1 MRTKTIISKF
11 VILSF
16 SIVIIS
22 LIILSSNYY
31 DIYSGKKYGKD
42 IINRLEQYRH
52 SHGIYPIKLDSIDLP
67 ENQETSEVMF
77 HGYSYIYYF
86 MSDCEF
92 SLSFNKEDGTWTYY
106 SNSNKWYEGDGIDSI
121 NVVRNKIYSQYL
133 LESRNNKEKTIL
145 HFKVERKE
153 RDSVLSCNNIES
165 GSVVYVIK
173 KYENGL
179 FAGKGYALYDSR
191 TKVLKQIG
199 TWTLFTKAGLS
210 FLAFYGSGTTN
221 KPVIDYLQSKINL

>member
-1 MRTKTIISKF
+1 MKTKTIISKF

-22 LIILSSNYY
+22 LVIMSSNYY
-31 DIYSGKKYGKD
+31 EIYSGKKYGKD
-42 IINRLEQYRH
+42 IISRLEQYRH

-92 SLSFNKEDGTWTYY
+92 SLSFNKKDGTWTYY
-106 SNSNKWYEGDGIDSI
+106 SNANKWYEGDGIDSI
-121 NVVRNKIYSQYL
+121 NAFRSKLYSQYL
-133 LESRNNKEKTIL
+133 LESCNNKERTIL
-145 HFKVERKE
+145 RIKVERKE

-173 KYENGL
+173 KYENAG
-179 FAGKGYALYDSR
+179 FAGKGYALYDSG

-221 KPVIDYLQSKINL
+221 KPVIDYLQSKLNL

>member
-1 MRTKTIISKF
+1 MKTKTIISKF

-22 LIILSSNYY
+22 LVIMSSNYY

-42 IINRLEQYRH
+42 IISRLEQYRH

-92 SLSFNKEDGTWTYY
+92 SLSFNKKDGT
-106 SNSNKWYEGDGIDSI
+106 
-121 NVVRNKIYSQYL
+121 
-133 LESRNNKEKTIL
+133 
-145 HFKVERKE
+145 
-153 RDSVLSCNNIES
+153 
-165 GSVVYVIK
+165 
-173 KYENGL
+173 
-179 FAGKGYALYDSR
+179 
-191 TKVLKQIG
+191 G
-199 TWTLFTKAGLS
+199 T
-210 FLAFYGSGTTN
+210 
-221 KPVIDYLQSKINL
+221 